1 MSLLARI
8 IDPTSTMSATV
19 TRVVD
24 GDTIRAD
31 VTLGMLS
38 LGTQVLAVIAK
49 DEPIRLR
56 GCNAAEKNT
65 DAGKAARAHLI
76 ERLPVGTLLHLA
88 HVEDYKF
95 GGELVAD
102 VTVLPHGANLV
113 AELIAQQCGECHP
126 RDAQQRRRPCQEG
139 GRRP

>member
-38 LGTQVLAVIAK
+38 LGTQVLAVIA
-49 DEPIRLR
+49 
-56 GCNAAEKNT
+56 
-65 DAGKAARAHLI
+65 
-76 ERLPVGTLLHLA
+76 
-88 HVEDYKF
+88 
-95 GGELVAD
+95 
-102 VTVLPHGANLV
+102 
-113 AELIAQQCGECHP
+113 
-126 RDAQQRRRPCQEG
+126 
-139 GRRP
+139 